1 MLLAVFDRAALMLI
15 CLFFLIRIRLFREL
29 LHKSAH
35 SPKELLAVTA
45 IFSLFALFSTWSG
58 VPVEG
63 SLVNVRIIAVMSGG
77 ILFGPWVGIITGVI
91 AGTHRYLIDIGGVT
105 AVPCFITSIIAGVLS
120 GWISRKIP
128 KKQRWRAGIVAGMVC
143 ETLTM
148 ILVVVWAP
156 TTALGL
162 DIVSKIGI
170 PMILGSVCIGFIV
183 LLVQSV
189 EGEKEASAARQAKLA
204 LDIAN
209 KTLPLFRH
217 VNAES
222 LRQVCEI
229 IRHDIHADAVAITN
243 IDHVLAYV
251 GVGEHNYRDSDDTI
265 SPTTRQAIN
274 YGKIII
280 KNNDEAHR
288 TPEIHSMLVIP
299 LWEKG
304 VVTGTLKIYYCHA
317 HQITSTL
324 QEMAIGLSQIISTQ
338 LEVSRAEQ
346 LREMANKAELRALQ
360 SKINPHFLFN
370 ALNAIS
376 SSIRLNPD
384 TARQLIFNLS
394 RYLRYNIELKDDEQI
409 DIKKEL
415 YQIKDYIAIEQARF
429 GDKLTVIFDIDEE
442 VNCVIPSLL
451 IQPLVEN
458 AIVHGIQPCKGK
470 GVVTIS
476 ITESGNRVRI
486 AVRDTGHGIDPKVIE
501 RVESN
506 EMPGNKIGLLNVHH
520 RVKLLYGDGLHIHR
534 LEPGTEIAFY
544 VPNERSLFMRR
555 HHCYLRASNM
565 KVIIVEDEFLAQQEL
580 SWLIKTHSQMEIV
593 GTFDDGLDVL
603 KFLQHNR
610 VDAIFLDIN
619 IPSLDG
625 VLLAQN
631 INQFAHKPF
640 IVFVTAWKE
649 HAVEAFEL
657 EAFDYILKPY
667 QESRIVSMLQKLEAA
682 WQQQTAPAS
691 ASPAVRENDTINLVK
706 DERIIVTPVNDI
718 YYAEAHEKMTFVYT
732 RRESYVMA
740 MNITEFCSKLP
751 AAHFFRCH
759 RSFCVN
765 LNKIREIEPWFN
777 NTYILRLKDLDF
789 QVPVSRSKVKEF
801 RQLMHL

>member
-1 MLLAVFDRAALMLI
+1 MHEIFTMLLAVFDRAALMLI

-35 SPKELLAVTA
+35 TPKELLAVTA
-45 IFSLFALFSTWSG
+45 IFSMFALFSTWSG

-77 ILFGPWVGIITGVI
+77 ILFGPWVGVITGII

-105 AVPCFITSIIAGVLS
+105 AIPCFITSIIAGILS
-120 GWISRKIP
+120 GWIHHSVP
-128 KKQRWRAGIVAGMVC
+128 KPQRWRIGILAGMLC

-148 ILVVVWAP
+148 ILVVLWAP
-156 TTALGL
+156 TTALGI

-170 PMILGSVCIGFIV
+170 PMIFGSVCIGFIV

-189 EGEKEASAARQAKLA
+189 EGEKEAIAARQAKLA

-222 LRQVCEI
+222 LRQVCDI
-229 IRHDIHADAVAITN
+229 IRRDISADAVAITN
-243 IDHVLAYV
+243 NDHVLAYV
-251 GVGEHNYRDSDDTI
+251 GVGENNYLDSDDII
-265 SPTTRQAIN
+265 SPTTRLAIN
-274 YGKIII
+274 TGTIII
-280 KNNDEAHR
+280 KNNDEAHSN
-288 TPEIHSMLVIP
+288 PLIHSILVIP

-317 HQITSTL
+317 HQITSSL

-409 DIKKEL
+409 DIRKEL
-415 YQIKDYIAIEQARF
+415 YQIKDYITIEQARF
-429 GDKLTVIFDIDEE
+429 GSKLTVIYDIDDE

-476 ITESGNRVRI
+476 VAACGNRVRI
-486 AVRDTGHGIDPKVIE
+486 SVRDTGHGIDPAVVA
-501 RVESN
+501 RVEADD
-506 EMPGNKIGLLNVHH
+506 MPGNKIGLLNVHH
-520 RVKLLYGDGLHIHR
+520 RVKLLYGEGLHIRR
-534 LEPGTEIAFY
+534 LEPGTEITFY
-544 VPNERSLFMRR
+544 VPNQR
-555 HHCYLRASNM
+555 N
-565 KVIIVEDEFLAQQEL
+565 
-580 SWLIKTHSQMEIV
+580 
-593 GTFDDGLDVL
+593 
-603 KFLQHNR
+603 
-610 VDAIFLDIN
+610 
-619 IPSLDG
+619 P
-625 VLLAQN
+625 
-631 INQFAHKPF
+631 
-640 IVFVTAWKE
+640 VT
-649 HAVEAFEL
+649 
-657 EAFDYILKPY
+657 
-667 QESRIVSMLQKLEAA
+667 
-682 WQQQTAPAS
+682 
-691 ASPAVRENDTINLVK
+691 
-706 DERIIVTPVNDI
+706 TPV
-718 YYAEAHEKMTFVYT
+718 TL
-732 RRESYVMA
+732 
-740 MNITEFCSKLP
+740 LP
-751 AAHFFRCH
+751 
-759 RSFCVN
+759 
-765 LNKIREIEPWFN
+765 
-777 NTYILRLKDLDF
+777 
-789 QVPVSRSKVKEF
+789 
-801 RQLMHL
+801 

>member
-1 MLLAVFDRAALMLI
+1 MHEIFDMLLAVYDRAALMLI

-29 LHKSAH
+29 LHKTAH
-35 SPKELLAVTA
+35 TAKELLAVTV
-45 IFSLFALFSTWSG
+45 IFSMFAIFSTWSG

-77 ILFGPWVGIITGVI
+77 ILFGPWVGGIVGVI
-91 AGTHRYLIDIGGVT
+91 AGIHRYLIDAGGVT
-105 AVPCFITSIIAGVLS
+105 AVPCFITSIIAGILS
-120 GWISRKIP
+120 GLINRRVPKELHWKI
-128 KKQRWRAGIVAGMVC
+128 GILGGMLC

-156 TTALGL
+156 TIALGV

-170 PMILGSVCIGFIV
+170 PMIAGSVCIGFIV

-209 KTLPLFRH
+209 KTLPLFRQI
-217 VNAES
+217 NS
-222 LRQVCEI
+222 DTLRQICDI
-229 IRHDIHADAVAITN
+229 IRQDIRADAVAITN
-243 IDHVLAYV
+243 TERVLAYV
-251 GVGEHNYRDSDDTI
+251 GVGEDNYHNNDDSI
-265 SPTTRQAIN
+265 SPVTRQAIN
-274 YGKIII
+274 NGEIII
-280 KNNDEAHR
+280 KNNDEAYR

-299 LWEKG
+299 LSEKG
-304 VVTGTLKIYYCHA
+304 VITGTLKIYYCHA
-317 HQITSTL
+317 HQITSSL

-409 DIKKEL
+409 DIRREL

-429 GDKLTVIFDIDEE
+429 GDKLTVIYDIDDE

-458 AIVHGIQPCKGK
+458 AIVHGIQRSKGK

-486 AVRDTGHGIDPKVIE
+486 GVRDTGPGIDPQVIA
-501 RVESN
+501 RVEAN

-520 RVKLLYGDGLHIHR
+520 RVKLLYGEGLHIRR
-534 LEPGTEIAFY
+534 LDPGTEIAFY
-544 VPNERSLFMRR
+544 IPNQR
-555 HHCYLRASNM
+555 
-565 KVIIVEDEFLAQQEL
+565 
-580 SWLIKTHSQMEIV
+580 
-593 GTFDDGLDVL
+593 
-603 KFLQHNR
+603 
-610 VDAIFLDIN
+610 
-619 IPSLDG
+619 
-625 VLLAQN
+625 
-631 INQFAHKPF
+631 
-640 IVFVTAWKE
+640 TA
-649 HAVEAFEL
+649 V
-657 EAFDYILKPY
+657 
-667 QESRIVSMLQKLEAA
+667 
-682 WQQQTAPAS
+682 
-691 ASPAVRENDTINLVK
+691 
-706 DERIIVTPVNDI
+706 
-718 YYAEAHEKMTFVYT
+718 
-732 RRESYVMA
+732 
-740 MNITEFCSKLP
+740 P
-751 AAHFFRCH
+751 AAAT
-759 RSFCVN
+759 
-765 LNKIREIEPWFN
+765 LLP
-777 NTYILRLKDLDF
+777 
-789 QVPVSRSKVKEF
+789 
-801 RQLMHL
+801 

>member
-1 MLLAVFDRAALMLI
+1 MHEIFDMLLAVFDRAALMLI

-29 LHKSAH
+29 LHKTAH
-35 SPKELLAVTA
+35 TAKELLAVTV
-45 IFSLFALFSTWSG
+45 IFSMFAIFSTWSG

-77 ILFGPWVGIITGVI
+77 ILFGPWVGGIVGVI
-91 AGTHRYLIDIGGVT
+91 AGVHRYLIDAGGVT
-105 AVPCFITSIIAGVLS
+105 AVPCFITSIIAGILS
-120 GWISRKIP
+120 GLINRRVPKEMHWKI
-128 KKQRWRAGIVAGMVC
+128 GILGGMLC

-156 TTALGL
+156 SIALGV

-170 PMILGSVCIGFIV
+170 PMIAGSVCIGFIV

-209 KTLPLFRH
+209 KTLPLFRQI
-217 VNAES
+217 NS
-222 LRQVCEI
+222 DTLRQICDI
-229 IRHDIHADAVAITN
+229 IRQDIRADAVAITN
-243 IDHVLAYV
+243 TERVLAYV
-251 GVGEHNYRDSDDTI
+251 GVGEDNYHNNDDSI
-265 SPTTRQAIN
+265 SPVTRKAIN
-274 YGKIII
+274 NGEIII
-280 KNNDEAHR
+280 KNNDEAYR

-299 LWEKG
+299 LSEKG
-304 VVTGTLKIYYCHA
+304 VITGTLKIYYCHA
-317 HQITSTL
+317 HQITSSL

-409 DIKKEL
+409 DIRREL

-429 GDKLTVIFDIDEE
+429 GDKLTVIYDIDDE

-458 AIVHGIQPCKGK
+458 AIVHGIQRSKGK

-476 ITESGNRVRI
+476 IAESGNRVRI
-486 AVRDTGHGIDPKVIE
+486 AVRDTGPGIDPLVIA
-501 RVESN
+501 RVEAN

-520 RVKLLYGDGLHIHR
+520 RVKLLYGEGLHIRR

-544 VPNERSLFMRR
+544 IPNQRTS
-555 HHCYLRASNM
+555 
-565 KVIIVEDEFLAQQEL
+565 V
-580 SWLIKTHSQMEIV
+580 
-593 GTFDDGLDVL
+593 
-603 KFLQHNR
+603 
-610 VDAIFLDIN
+610 
-619 IPSLDG
+619 
-625 VLLAQN
+625 
-631 INQFAHKPF
+631 
-640 IVFVTAWKE
+640 
-649 HAVEAFEL
+649 
-657 EAFDYILKPY
+657 
-667 QESRIVSMLQKLEAA
+667 
-682 WQQQTAPAS
+682 
-691 ASPAVRENDTINLVK
+691 
-706 DERIIVTPVNDI
+706 
-718 YYAEAHEKMTFVYT
+718 
-732 RRESYVMA
+732 
-740 MNITEFCSKLP
+740 P
-751 AAHFFRCH
+751 AAAT
-759 RSFCVN
+759 
-765 LNKIREIEPWFN
+765 LLP
-777 NTYILRLKDLDF
+777 
-789 QVPVSRSKVKEF
+789 
-801 RQLMHL
+801 

>member
-1 MLLAVFDRAALMLI
+1 MHEIFDMLLAVFDRAALMLI

-35 SPKELLAVTA
+35 TPKELLAVTA
-45 IFSLFALFSTWSG
+45 IFSMFALFSTWSG

-91 AGTHRYLIDIGGVT
+91 AGLHRYLIDIGGIT
-105 AVPCFITSIIAGVLS
+105 AIPCFITSIVAGVIS
-120 GWISRKIP
+120 GFISRRVP
-128 KKQRWRAGIVAGMVC
+128 KAQHWRAGILGGMLC

-162 DIVSKIGI
+162 DIVSKIGV
-170 PMILGSVCIGFIV
+170 PMILGTVSIGLIV
-183 LLVQSV
+183 LLVRSV

-217 VNAES
+217 VNSES
-222 LRQVCEI
+222 LRQVCDI
-229 IRHDIHADAVAITN
+229 IRRDINADAVAITN
-243 IDHVLAYV
+243 TEKVQAYV
-251 GVGEHNYRDSDDTI
+251 GVGEHNYQDNSDAL
-265 SPTTRQAIN
+265 SPTTQQALR

-317 HQITSTL
+317 HQITSSL

-394 RYLRYNIELKDDEQI
+394 RYLRYNIELNDDEQI

-429 GDKLTVIFDIDEE
+429 GDKLTVIYDIDDE
-442 VNCVIPSLL
+442 VNCRVASLL

-458 AIVHGIQPCKGK
+458 AIVHGIQPCRGK

-476 ITESGNRVRI
+476 IAQSGSRVRI
-486 AVRDTGHGIDPKVIE
+486 AVRDTGHGIDPRI
-501 RVESN
+501 VEQLDTN
-506 EMPGNKIGLLNVHH
+506 EMPVNKIGLVNVHH
-520 RVKLLYGDGLHIHR
+520 RVKLLYGEGLHIRR

-544 VPNERSLFMRR
+544 VPNQPPRPGAAM
-555 HHCYLRASNM
+555 
-565 KVIIVEDEFLAQQEL
+565 
-580 SWLIKTHSQMEIV
+580 
-593 GTFDDGLDVL
+593 
-603 KFLQHNR
+603 
-610 VDAIFLDIN
+610 
-619 IPSLDG
+619 
-625 VLLAQN
+625 LL
-631 INQFAHKPF
+631 
-640 IVFVTAWKE
+640 
-649 HAVEAFEL
+649 
-657 EAFDYILKPY
+657 
-667 QESRIVSMLQKLEAA
+667 
-682 WQQQTAPAS
+682 
-691 ASPAVRENDTINLVK
+691 
-706 DERIIVTPVNDI
+706 
-718 YYAEAHEKMTFVYT
+718 
-732 RRESYVMA
+732 
-740 MNITEFCSKLP
+740 
-751 AAHFFRCH
+751 
-759 RSFCVN
+759 
-765 LNKIREIEPWFN
+765 
-777 NTYILRLKDLDF
+777 
-789 QVPVSRSKVKEF
+789 
-801 RQLMHL
+801 